1 MTKSNPVPPTSDSVK
16 KNSEANKNT
25 STNMP
30 KSTVRPQLRSINE
43 DTQQKNEVFRGNSIR
58 VGDSISVNSR
68 ED

>member
-16 KNSEANKNT
+16 KSSEVNKNT
-25 STNMP
+25 STSMP

-43 DTQQKNEVFRGNSIR
+43 DVQPKNEVLKGNSIR